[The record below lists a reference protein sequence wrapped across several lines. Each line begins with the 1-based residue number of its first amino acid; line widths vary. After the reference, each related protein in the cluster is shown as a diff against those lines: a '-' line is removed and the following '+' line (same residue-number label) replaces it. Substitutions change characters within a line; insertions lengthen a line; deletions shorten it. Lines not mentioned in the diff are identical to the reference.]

1 MDLVGIMHHG
11 NQWVSMILTIYA
23 VGLVLFIL
31 FHWESVLCGT
41 VHIDFL
47 PFHNFHPMSLVSS
60 YMFMVR
66 FWLVVSR
73 VLALVSVWWIFP
85 QNQYAMFCQL

>member
-1 MDLVGIMHHG
+1 MWWTCR
-11 NQWVSMILTIYA
+11 QRVSMILTIYA

-47 PFHNFHPMSLVSS
+47 PFHNVHPMSLVSS
-60 YMFMVR
+60 YCLSNFSLFITLFATSMASLKLF
-66 FWLVVSR
+66 
-73 VLALVSVWWIFP
+73 IG
-85 QNQYAMFCQL
+85 NNIQYNLLGNVFFE